1 MPGITVYIRREFEGI
16 TCPSQNVKKLIRA
29 VCRQFNLKNVL
40 VSIAIVDNKQIRKLN
55 ERFLRRKKN
64 TDCLS
69 FDLSQSGVF
78 PKLFDIIVNGQ
89 LAKTEAVKRGHSAR
103 AELMLY
109 ITHGLLHNLG
119 FDDHSISQAK
129 EMHRFEDEILQ
140 SQGFGQVY
148 ESKNITGT
156 NKRHKNAD

>member
-1 MPGITVYIRREFEGI
+1 MPGVTVYIRREFKGI
-16 TCPSQNVKKLIRA
+16 NCPSQKIKKLVRA
-29 VCRQFNLKNVL
+29 VCRRFNLKIVL
-40 VSIAIVDNKQIRKLN
+40 VSIAVVDNKQIRKLN

-69 FDLSQSGVF
+69 FDLSQPKVF
-78 PKLFDIIVNGQ
+78 PKWFDIIVNGQ
-89 LAKTEAVKRGHSAR
+89 LAKSEAAKRHHSAQ
-103 AELMLY
+103 AELALY

-119 FDDHSISQAK
+119 FDDHSISKAK
-129 EMHRFEDEILQ
+129 IMHRLEDKILQ
-140 SQGFGQVY
+140 QQGFGRVY